1 MESNNR
7 YFLNG
12 VDNRMDLYNS
22 ITKSVILPLEKK
34 VKLLIDFVALLILD
48 LGKLEVE
55 NKEIEERLKCL
66 EAEKN
71 III

>member
-1 MESNNR
+1 MQSHNT

-34 VKLLIDFVALLILD
+34 
-48 LGKLEVE
+48 
-55 NKEIEERLKCL
+55 
-66 EAEKN
+66 
-71 III
+71 